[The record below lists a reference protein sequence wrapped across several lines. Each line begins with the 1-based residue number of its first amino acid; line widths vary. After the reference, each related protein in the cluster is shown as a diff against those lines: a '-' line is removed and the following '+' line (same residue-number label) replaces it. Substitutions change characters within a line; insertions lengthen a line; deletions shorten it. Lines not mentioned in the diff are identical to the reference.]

1 MTNIVVLISGRGS
14 NLEALL
20 HKAHEEGWANALG
33 ASFVAVISNR
43 PDAAGLAVAA
53 RAGVRSAV
61 VDDRR
66 FASRAAFDEA
76 LAAQIDAHQTAFVVL
91 AGFMRVLGPAF
102 VRHFAGRLI
111 NIHPSLLPAFP
122 GLRTHEQ
129 ALAAGVRIHG
139 ATVHFVAEQVDSGG
153 IIAQAAVPVRPDDD
167 VAALAA
173 RVLDQEHRLLPQAL
187 RLVIEGRVRFDAGR
201 VVVRDAASG
210 DLAMMTA

>member
-76 LAAQIDAHQTAFVVL
+76 LAAHIDAHQTAFVVL